1 MPADCNMQIKARA
14 ICKMHRRFLSMGMRI
29 LHFLPAE
36 SAHFWALQG
45 LRLGVAG
52 RGSEESEPE
61 LGLSLWGRRVAN
73 PVGLAA
79 GLDKDAVAL
88 VGLSGLGFGL
98 IEIGSVTPK
107 PQKGNPRP
115 RLFRLPEDRALI
127 NRMGF
132 NSAGQLTV
140 QHRLARLSELRRDSR
155 GPLIGVNLGAN
166 RGSTDVVADYESGIR
181 AFSPLADYLVVNISS
196 PNTPGLRG
204 LQASDSLAGLL
215 ERLMRVRSEMP
226 VRPPLLIKVAPDL
239 GSEERRAVAQVALA
253 AKPDGLVIS
262 NTTTTRP
269 AGLSSANRNETGGL
283 SGAPLFPLSTAVLAD
298 FYRLTDGRLPLIGV
312 GGIGSGAEAYAKI
325 RAGASLVQLYTALV
339 YEGPLLIERIKS
351 ELAGLLRRDGY
362 RTVGDAVGADHR

>member
-1 MPADCNMQIKARA
+1 
-14 ICKMHRRFLSMGMRI
+14 
-29 LHFLPAE
+29 
-36 SAHFWALQG
+36 
-45 LRLGVAG
+45 
-52 RGSEESEPE
+52 
-61 LGLSLWGRRVAN
+61 
-73 PVGLAA
+73 
-79 GLDKDAVAL
+79 
-88 VGLSGLGFGL
+88 
-98 IEIGSVTPK
+98 
-107 PQKGNPRP
+107 
-115 RLFRLPEDRALI
+115 
-127 NRMGF
+127 
-132 NSAGQLTV
+132 
-140 QHRLARLSELRRDSR
+140 SELRRDSR

-166 RGSTDVVADYESGIR
+166 RGSADVVADYESGIR

-339 YEGPLLIERIKS
+339 YEGPLLIEGIKS

-362 RTVGDAVGADHR
+362 RPVGDAVGADHR